1 MKFLA
6 GSFRI
11 IIWGFIALICAI
23 VLICSAI
30 YLYLGP
36 SLPSVESLKTVQ
48 LQTPLRIYSADNKLI
63 EEFGELRRTP
73 LTYEEIP
80 PRFVQALISVEDRSF
95 ETHVGVDAKGFIRAV
110 LEFVS
115 SGEKGGGGSTLTQQV
130 AKNFFFSNKKQFTRK
145 FREILLALQME
156 RILTKREIFEL
167 YANKMFFGHRAYGI
181 QAAAQVYYDKD
192 INDLTLAEIAMI
204 AGLPQRP
211 SRANPLSYP
220 DAALKRRNKVLSD
233 MLELGYIT
241 EPSYQRAIKAPL
253 TAGNQ
258 QNTEKR
264 DFTAPWVAEMVREE
278 MLKRY
283 GDDSYSAGFR
293 VYTTINSKLQ
303 NAANVAVQRGLLDYD
318 RRHGFR
324 GAYRK
329 VPVDASLSQTEQ
341 WEKWEGILSD
351 EPDFGGLSP
360 AIVTQ
365 VEDSQLTVLLADE
378 NTVTL
383 PLTKLKW
390 AQRYLNHSLKGAAV
404 SKASDVADIGD
415 MVWLERRD
423 NQWLLAQIPAVQ
435 GAFVATNPNN
445 GAIQAL
451 VGGFDFRQNK
461 YNRVIQA
468 ERQPGSNIKPFL
480 YSAALAKGFTPATI
494 MNDSP
499 ITIVDPVLETT
510 WRPKNSGYVFDGPIR
525 LREALYRSKNVVSIR
540 ILQNIGI
547 NYAINYISKF
557 GFDPSKLPNNLT
569 LALGS
574 ASITP
579 MKIMEGY
586 SVIANGG
593 YKVTPYVIQRIED
606 VSGNILFENHPATV
620 CRSCSQSAAAEPP
633 PVSVEPLNPDGTLV
647 NKSVSQPRDNPVA
660 PRIID
665 ENTMYIM
672 NSILRDVIKKGTGRR
687 ALSLGR
693 SDIAGKTGTTNDGV
707 DAWFSGFNPDIV
719 ATAWVGFDQPQ
730 SLGGI
735 EWGGLTALPIW
746 LDFMQVA
753 LEGKPEKI
761 LPQPSGIVTVR
772 IDPKSGLLARPGQK
786 DAIFEIFPKDRVP
799 TEQASEK
806 VNITVEREPTEE
818 ELQQAIEGQGS
829 PQSDQSQ
836 ITAPELLF

>member
-6 GSFRI
+6 GSLRI
-11 IIWGFIALICAI
+11 IFWGFIALICAI

-241 EPSYQRAIKAPL
+241 DPSYQRASKAPL

-264 DFTAPWVAEMVREE
+264 DFIAPWVAEMVREE

-303 NAANVAVQRGLLDYD
+303 NAANLAVQRGLLDYD

-329 VPVDASLSQTEQ
+329 IPADASIPQAEQ
-341 WEKWEGILSD
+341 WEKWEDILSN

-360 AIVTQ
+360 AIVTKA
-365 VEDSQLTVLLADE
+365 EDNQLTALLADG
-378 NTVTL
+378 NTIDL
-383 PLTKLKW
+383 PLAELKW
-390 AQRYLNHSLKGAAV
+390 ARRYLNHSLKGATV
-404 SKASDVADIGD
+404 KKASDVADTGD
-415 MVWLERRD
+415 MIWLERRD

-557 GFDPSKLPNNLT
+557 GFDPGKLPNNLT

-620 CRSCSQSAAAEPP
+620 CRSCSQPAVTEPP
-633 PVSVEPLNPDGTLV
+633 PVSVEPLNSDGTLV
-647 NKSVSQPRDNPVA
+647 NKPSSQPIDNPVA

-687 ALSLGR
+687 ALALGR
-693 SDIAGKTGTTNDGV
+693 SDIAGKTGTTNNGV

-730 SLGGI
+730 PLGGV

-761 LPQPSGIVTVR
+761 LPQPPGIVTVR

-818 ELQQAIEGQGS
+818 ELQQAIEGQGD

>member
-11 IIWGFIALICAI
+11 IIWGLIALFCAI

-73 LTYEEIP
+73 LSYDEIP

-95 ETHVGVDAKGFIRAV
+95 ETHVGVDAKGFTRAV
-110 LEFVS
+110 LEFLS

-156 RILTKREIFEL
+156 QILTKQEIFEL

-181 QAAAQVYYDKD
+181 QAAAQVYYNKD

-211 SRANPLSYP
+211 SAANPLSYP
-220 DAALKRRNKVLSD
+220 EAALKRRNKVLSD
-233 MLELGYIT
+233 MLEQGYIS
-241 EPSYQRAIKAPL
+241 EPSYRRAVAAPL

-258 QNTEKR
+258 NSTEKQ
-264 DFTAPWVAEMVREE
+264 DFIAPWVAEMVREE
-278 MLKRY
+278 MVKRY
-283 GDDSYSAGFR
+283 GEDSYSAGYR

-303 NAANVAVQRGLLDYD
+303 STANLAVERGLLDYD

-329 VPVDASLSQTEQ
+329 LTTDESLSEREQKQQ
-341 WEKWEGILSD
+341 WEDVLAN

-360 AIVTQ
+360 AAV
-365 VEDSQLTVLLADE
+365 VAADDSQLTALLA
-378 NTVTL
+378 NGSTVIL
-383 PLTKLKW
+383 PLGELTW
-390 AQRYLNHSLKGAAV
+390 ARHYLDHSLKGPAIA
-404 SKASDVADIGD
+404 KATDVATTGD
-415 MVWLERRD
+415 MIWLERRD

-435 GAFVATNPNN
+435 GAFVAMNPNN

-480 YSAALAKGFTPATI
+480 YSAALAKGFTAATI

-540 ILQNIGI
+540 VLQSIGT

-557 GFDPSKLPNNLT
+557 GFDPAKLPNNLT

-620 CRSCSQSAAAEPP
+620 CRDCDQTANSEPP
-633 PVSVEPLNPDGTLV
+633 PVSLEPLDSDGNT
-647 NKSVSQPRDNPVA
+647 NTTTPQAIENPVA

-665 ENTMYIM
+665 ENVMYVM

-687 ALSLGR
+687 ALALGR

-730 SLGGI
+730 PLGGV

-746 LDFMQVA
+746 LDFMEVA
-753 LEGKPEKI
+753 LKGKPEKI
-761 LPQPSGIVTVR
+761 LPQPPGIVTVK

-786 DAIFEIFPKDRVP
+786 DAIFEIFPKDQVP

-806 VNITVEREPTEE
+806 VNITVDREPTEE
-818 ELQQAIEGQGS
+818 ELEQAIEGQGT
-829 PQSDQSQ
+829 PQSGQSQ